1 METDYGREFEYEI
14 ILELMKDDN
23 IERYSRYTFER
34 AAVAE
39 RFKITIRNLLEDL
52 YWKNG
57 NAIWM
62 MNILSF
68 KKSTRP

>member
-1 METDYGREFEYEI
+1 
-14 ILELMKDDN
+14 MKDDN

-52 YWKNG
+52 Y
-57 NAIWM
+57 
-62 MNILSF
+62 
-68 KKSTRP
+68 